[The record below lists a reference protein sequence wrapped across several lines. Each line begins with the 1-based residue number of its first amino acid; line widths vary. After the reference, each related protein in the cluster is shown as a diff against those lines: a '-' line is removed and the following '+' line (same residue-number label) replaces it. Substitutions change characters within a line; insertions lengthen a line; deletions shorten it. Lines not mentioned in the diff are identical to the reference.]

1 MPQTPA
7 PGIRD
12 VLLRIIHAQQPQP
25 NSGQSLQQTSVLKAA
40 AKELGIRY
48 DNPDLEQAIL
58 TEWGELFRTGILAW
72 GLNLMNPDA
81 PFFHLTA
88 RGRQALSVVT
98 RDPSNPA
105 GYMRHLDSLAKLSG
119 ITTSYLLEGLECY
132 VAGLHKAAA
141 VMVGAAAESIILEL
155 RESVVQKLTVLG
167 KPIPASLNDWRVK
180 TVTDGLTKVFD
191 GIDRKSQRELR
202 ERFEAYWTAFPHQIR
217 TVRNDAGHP
226 TNIDPVSP
234 DAVHASLLVFPE
246 LAKLTMELGSWV
258 NVHLG

>member
-1 MPQTPA
+1 MPTPLA
-7 PGIRD
+7 SGIRE
-12 VLLRIIHAQQPQP
+12 VLLKVVHAQQPKD
-25 NSGQSLQQTSVLKAA
+25 NSSQSLQQTSVLNAA
-40 AKELGIRY
+40 AKEFGLKHGDPRV
-48 DNPDLEQAIL
+48 EEAIL

-72 GLNLMNPDA
+72 GLNLMNPNP

-88 RGRQALSVVT
+88 RGRLALSAVT

-105 GYMRHLDSLAKLSG
+105 GYMRHFESLAKPSD
-119 ITTSYLLEGLECY
+119 ITMSYLREGLECY

-155 RESVVQKLTVLG
+155 RERVIEKLTALG
-167 KPIPASLNDWRVK
+167 KPVPANLKDWRIK
-180 TVTDGLTKVFD
+180 TVTEALTKVFD
-191 GIDRKSQRELR
+191 AIDGRSQRDLR

-226 TNIDPVSP
+226 TNIEPVSA

-246 LAKLTMELGSWV
+246 LARLATELESWV
-258 NVHLG
+258 QHHLV